1 MNSLKDGGVLHFYCC
16 QQIPWTD
23 QIQQIIKNQHRF
35 IARSFLSQLSQISF
49 VMDLFILIPRV
60 NESVFCLSVLSD
72 SKHQAHSLWLKM

>member
-1 MNSLKDGGVLHFYCC
+1 MKLMELEQWHQCELA
-16 QQIPWTD
+16 WMLLTARL
-23 QIQQIIKNQHRF
+23 IIKNQHRF

-49 VMDLFILIPRV
+49 MMDLFILIPRV